1 MKKFFNMGLRYH
13 LKKSKDTGRE
23 KKKPII
29 LPYEWSEGKKKN
41 ETPDRA
47 LAFSQI
53 SIFFLQFS
61 VYIYFKQ

>member
-1 MKKFFNMGLRYH
+1 MKDFFNMGLRYH
-13 LKKSKDTGRE
+13 LMKSKDIGRE

-29 LPYEWSEGKKKN
+29 LSYKWSEGKKKN
-41 ETPDRA
+41 ETSDRA